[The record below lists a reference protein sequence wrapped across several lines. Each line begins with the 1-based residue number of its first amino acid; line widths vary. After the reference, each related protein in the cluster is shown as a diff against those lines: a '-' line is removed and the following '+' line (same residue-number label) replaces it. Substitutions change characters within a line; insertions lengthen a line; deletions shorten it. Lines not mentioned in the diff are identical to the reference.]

1 MRYTVLYSTLAYAD
15 TSHRREEEEKRAG
28 GKRQKKKKKRNSSS
42 SKPEEIRNG
51 DWIETFLEEGRN
63 TNKRKAE

>member
-28 GKRQKKKKKRNSSS
+28 GKRQKK
-42 SKPEEIRNG
+42 EIVPAANQ
-51 DWIETFLEEGRN
+51 I
-63 TNKRKAE
+63 K